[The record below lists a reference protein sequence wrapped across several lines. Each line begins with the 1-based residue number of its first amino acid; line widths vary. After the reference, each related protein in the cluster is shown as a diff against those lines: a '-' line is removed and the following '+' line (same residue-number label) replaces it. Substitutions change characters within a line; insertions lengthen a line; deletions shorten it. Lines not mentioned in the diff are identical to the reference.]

1 MNASELQDK
10 RRPSAAARAEAAVW
24 LTRLHG
30 PNRTREVEAG
40 LRRWLA
46 EDPERAAAFEL
57 LTDTWEK
64 SARLR
69 RSPVERA
76 ASEDRVGFRISFTR
90 AAAAVAAVAA
100 IAVLGTLYFFQESG
114 VRTGIG
120 EQRTLVLDDGSRI
133 HLNTS
138 TRVAVRYDDRQRR
151 VELASGEALFE
162 VAKHHSRP
170 FVVVAGDRQVTAL
183 GTSFIVR
190 REEQQLAVTL
200 MEGKVAVSPVA
211 DEVELK
217 PSKTVRTLSPGERLT
232 IAAAHR
238 EQIDRPAMDK
248 VTAWQRGQVALDST
262 PLSDAVAEMNRYSHT
277 RIIIEQPQ
285 TARIPVSGIFRAG
298 ASADFAQAVGR
309 TYGLRVT
316 EGPEEIRL
324 VGAPATSPS
333 QEFVPAAPH

>member
-1 MNASELQDK
+1 MNASDLK
-10 RRPSAAARAEAAVW
+10 GKNRPSAAARAEAAVW

-69 RSPVERA
+69 RSPA
-76 ASEDRVGFRISFTR
+76 DRVASWDRGGVRISLAR
-90 AAAAVAAVAA
+90 AAAAVAAVAVF
-100 IAVLGTLYFFQESG
+100 AVLGTLYFFHESD

-120 EQRTLVLDDGSRI
+120 EQRTLVLEDGSRI
-133 HLNTS
+133 HLNTA
-138 TRVAVRYDDRQRR
+138 TRVAVRYDEQQRR
-151 VELASGEALFE
+151 VELESGEALFE
-162 VAKHHSRP
+162 VAKHLSRP

-190 REEQQLAVTL
+190 RDERQLAVTL
-200 MEGKVAVSPVA
+200 MEGKVTITPVEDDIA
-211 DEVELK
+211 ATQAPE
-217 PSKTVRTLSPGERLT
+217 VRTLNPGERLT
-232 IAAAHR
+232 IADARPA
-238 EQIDRPAMDK
+238 QVDRPAMDK
-248 VTAWQRGQVALDST
+248 VTAWQRGQVALDNT
-262 PLSDAVAEMNRYSHT
+262 RLGDAVAEMNRYSHT
-277 RIIIEQPQ
+277 RIVIERPEAADIQ
-285 TARIPVSGIFRAG
+285 VSGIFRAG

-316 EGPEEIRL
+316 EGTEEIVL
-324 VGAPATSPS
+324 VGAPA
-333 QEFVPAAPH
+333 Q